1 MKWKA
6 GGPSCKFIWKITALF
21 FGFLLLASCGTD
33 AKEPWEEVNPWDA
46 ALSEIEEHRYLL
58 ESFDSTAGFEDVFL
72 DGSRYVAEDE
82 NFRPLWS
89 DVFLDGSRYVADDEN
104 FRLLWSDEDII
115 KYAHMILHLRN
126 GVIPE
131 IPVAGYEIDE
141 TQGGRITSIKIDEE
155 RGVCLVSYGFDGFY
169 SDGQSFLIS
178 MKTGEVIWWG
188 YG

>member
-1 MKWKA
+1 MKKCWKNCVQKQAPTQTAMKWKA
-6 GGPSCKFIWKITALF
+6 GGPNCKFLWQITALF
-21 FGFLLLASCGTD
+21 LGVLLLASCGTD
-33 AKEPWEEVNPWDA
+33 AKESWEEVNPWDA

-58 ESFDSTAGFEDVFL
+58 ESFDSTAGFEDGFL
-72 DGSRYVAEDE
+72 DGSK
-82 NFRPLWS
+82 
-89 DVFLDGSRYVADDEN
+89 YVADNEN

-141 TQGGRITSIKIDEE
+141 IQGGRITSIKKDEE
-155 RGVCLVSYGFDGFY
+155 RGVCLVSYGFDGFC